1 MRSRELLLSLLER
14 AVNLV
19 PFRDEYIQPGR
30 AATLDPAAYEN
41 IYTHTHTKQLYTC
54 VYTCVIHISSLR
66 LTTHASS
73 CLFCISDAKRV
84 LDAVQIYTTKHAC
97 IHTCTCT
104 GGRADGRTY
113 LDLAMT

>member
-54 VYTCVIHISSLR
+54 VYTCTDINGARPWAAELV
-66 LTTHASS
+66 
-73 CLFCISDAKRV
+73 
-84 LDAVQIYTTKHAC
+84 AVMEAC
-97 IHTCTCT
+97 ELEWENTNQDEGCSVSEFLVEGL
-104 GGRADGRTY
+104 GG
-113 LDLAMT
+113 